1 MNWKQAGEAF
11 ANFLVGK
18 GHKRLAEAKERYDRA
33 MSKPISVEEL
43 YEAPSTC
50 PHCGARKEKVME
62 KEKIQ
67 QKADDPLICACLT
80 CQMARIR
87 KIENDQK
94 KTNQESK

>member
-1 MNWKQAGEAF
+1 M
-11 ANFLVGK
+11 VTDD
-18 GHKRLAEAKERYDRA
+18 RYREMYKKAYEENQRKNKSISDIIADFYVDRR
-33 MSKPISVEEL
+33 
-43 YEAPSTC
+43 
-50 PHCGARKEKVME
+50 PHCGAKKEQVME

>member
-1 MNWKQAGEAF
+1 
-11 ANFLVGK
+11 
-18 GHKRLAEAKERYDRA
+18 
-33 MSKPISVEEL
+33 
-43 YEAPSTC
+43 
-50 PHCGARKEKVME
+50 ME